1 MQLATNFLSDFE
13 TPPARS
19 ISTDGPGEMDSA
31 QNSPM
36 DAEAMEILGMSFFG
50 VLEDNWSK
58 W

>member
-1 MQLATNFLSDFE
+1 MQLATNSLSDFE

-50 VLEDNWSK
+50 VLEDN
-58 W
+58 

>member
-1 MQLATNFLSDFE
+1 
-13 TPPARS
+13 
-19 ISTDGPGEMDSA
+19 MDSA